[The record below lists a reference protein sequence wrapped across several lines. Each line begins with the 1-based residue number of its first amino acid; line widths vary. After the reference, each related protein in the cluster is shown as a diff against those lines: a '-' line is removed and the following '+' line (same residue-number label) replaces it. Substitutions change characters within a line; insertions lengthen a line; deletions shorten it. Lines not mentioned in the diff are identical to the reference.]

1 MLFAKEEGMAEKNNA
16 VDFPLLS
23 AMARVYLPLS
33 PGIAYRWNTSSVP
46 LN

>member
-23 AMARVYLPLS
+23 AMARLFGFES
-33 PGIAYRWNTSSVP
+33 R
-46 LN
+46 